1 LCFCRRR
8 AKQQSNKKKKEKK
21 KGIMDFAVVVA
32 GTTTTVVKVAVA
44 AGVTGVSSC
53 NNAGGTLVA
62 RRKAVSNV
70 SIARRQFYA
79 GSSSCR
85 HNAVAANVVGEICS
99 LGKSSRRARVV
110 MRTETAATGYAQAL
124 AELAQGKNALEAVN
138 KDVEKLTELLNNN
151 ELYEFLVSPVVEDDK
166 KKSIL
171 KAIAEDADFRPDIT
185 LSFLFLLVDKKRLP
199 IIKDINKEFQIIF
212 YESTDTQVATVTSA
226 VKIEQPQ
233 LVLIAKKIQILSGAK
248 NVRIK
253 NVVDPSLIAGF
264 LVKYGK
270 DGSRFIDMSVKG
282 QLDRLASQFES
293 AEKSGV
299 MM

>member
-1 LCFCRRR
+1 MCFCRRR

-53 NNAGGTLVA
+53 NNAGRTLVA

>member
-1 LCFCRRR
+1 
-8 AKQQSNKKKKEKK
+8 
-21 KGIMDFAVVVA
+21 MDFAVVVT
-32 GTTTTVVKVAVA
+32 GRTTTVVKVAVA

-53 NNAGGTLVA
+53 NNAGGTRALVA
-62 RRKAVSNV
+62 RRKTMSNV

-199 IIKDINKEFQIIF
+199 IIKDITKEFQIIF

-233 LVLIAKKIQILSGAK
+233 LALIAKKIQSMSGAK

>member
-53 NNAGGTLVA
+53 NNAGRTLVA

>member
-1 LCFCRRR
+1 
-8 AKQQSNKKKKEKK
+8 
-21 KGIMDFAVVVA
+21 MDFAVVVA

-62 RRKAVSNV
+62 RRKTVSNV

>member
-1 LCFCRRR
+1 
-8 AKQQSNKKKKEKK
+8 
-21 KGIMDFAVVVA
+21 MDFAVVVA

-53 NNAGGTLVA
+53 NNAGRTLVA

>member
-1 LCFCRRR
+1 
-8 AKQQSNKKKKEKK
+8 
-21 KGIMDFAVVVA
+21 MDFAVVVA

-85 HNAVAANVVGEICS
+85 HNAVAANVAGEICS